1 MKKVLLIGLLLSL
14 TACSFFSNEPEMEA
28 SEELTTQEEN
38 QESTAPA
45 VQPVDL
51 QEVAPQTQ
59 ETQVQDTQTPESQE
73 LSSDDSSMENPQA
86 EASADSVSDE
96 SQSAPAL
103 EEDVSS
109 DDTQSD
115 DSQEPAADEP
125 VTDDTQEPAADE
137 PATDDTQEPAADE
150 PTTDDSQEPAADE
163 PTTDDSQ
170 EPAADEPTTDDTQE
184 PAADDVVVE
193 PVNYSVDAFDFGYSS
208 STLNAKVG
216 QQVTVTL
223 NNTGTGSHN
232 FVIDALSVNSGVISG
247 GESTTFTFTPSQSG
261 TFEFYCSIGSHK
273 NMGMLGSLVVSE

>member
-125 VTDDTQEPAADE
+125 TTDDTQEPA
-137 PATDDTQEPAADE
+137 PDE
-150 PTTDDSQEPAADE
+150 PTTDD
-163 PTTDDSQ
+163 TQ